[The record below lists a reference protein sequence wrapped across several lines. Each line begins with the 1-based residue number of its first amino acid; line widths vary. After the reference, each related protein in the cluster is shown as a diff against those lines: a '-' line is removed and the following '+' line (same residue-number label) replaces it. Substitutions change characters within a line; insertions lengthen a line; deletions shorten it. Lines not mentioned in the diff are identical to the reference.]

1 MSVFRCILRLVIHGQ
16 LLMAASAA
24 SYVAVAGIL
33 ISGVPVPVAW
43 LLAAFFCTLGIYL
56 LDSVRSADREDAI
69 SQSDRAGLFRTH
81 RGWATCGGLASLGV
95 GGLAV
100 LWARA
105 SPETWIVLV
114 LLGLLGLAYLMP
126 MLPVPGRRL
135 TLKDLSLVKPLFI
148 SFAWLTGALL
158 VAWESLPSPA
168 PTSAPMSAFLFGLA
182 TAPMLLLDSLW
193 LDRRDRV
200 ADTVFGHPTIASIL
214 SVRGFLLS
222 RIALWVL
229 PCAVLVL
236 DSGFL
241 IPVLGLLSGSLIL
254 VLLEPDRLGFEST
267 RVVAASLWRF
277 TLLLVVLCW
286 MG

>member
-1 MSVFRCILRLVIHGQ
+1 
-16 LLMAASAA
+16 
-24 SYVAVAGIL
+24 
-33 ISGVPVPVAW
+33 
-43 LLAAFFCTLGIYL
+43 
-56 LDSVRSADREDAI
+56 
-69 SQSDRAGLFRTH
+69 
-81 RGWATCGGLASLGV
+81 
-95 GGLAV
+95 
-100 LWARA
+100 
-105 SPETWIVLV
+105 
-114 LLGLLGLAYLMP
+114 
-126 MLPVPGRRL
+126 
-135 TLKDLSLVKPLFI
+135 
-148 SFAWLTGALL
+148 
-158 VAWESLPSPA
+158 
-168 PTSAPMSAFLFGLA
+168 
-182 TAPMLLLDSLW
+182 MLLLDSLW